1 MIEIRTAIAGLY
13 LWLLFGFLSTIVSCD
28 IKRLMTHN
36 VFFRHTV
43 GIISF
48 FLLFTVIEPDNEMD
62 VFSIWT
68 KTIYIYLIFLFM
80 TKSKWYFSIPVLL
93 LLLVD
98 QSLKFQINFEKQK
111 EVKEVKEVKE
121 MGERGE
127 MGEMGEL
134 GERGEMGENG
144 KNVENVEKDS
154 TIVKYENIR
163 NKLNVSIIAL
173 IVVGFL
179 HYTYRQYNE
188 FGPKFS
194 LVKLI
199 LYHSCRSDKI
209 NDK

>member
-36 VFFRHTV
+36 VFFRHVV

-48 FLLFTVIEPDNEMD
+48 FLLFTVIEVESEMD
-62 VFSIWT
+62 VLSIWI
-68 KTIYIYLIFLFM
+68 KTIYIYFIFLLM

-93 LLLVD
+93 LILVD
-98 QSLKFQINFEKQK
+98 QSLKFQINFEKKK
-111 EVKEVKEVKE
+111 EVNKD
-121 MGERGE
+121 
-127 MGEMGEL
+127 L
-134 GERGEMGENG
+134 GEKGENG
-144 KNVENVEKDS
+144 ENGNGENVENVERENVENGEKDS
-154 TIVKYENIR
+154 IIVRYENIR

-179 HYTYRQYNE
+179 HYTFRQYNE

-194 LVKLI
+194 LIKLV
-199 LYHSCRSDKI
+199 LYHSCR
-209 NDK
+209 NDKG

>member
-13 LWLLFGFLSTIVSCD
+13 LWLLFGFLSSIVSCD

-36 VFFRHTV
+36 VFFRHAV

-48 FLLFTVIEPDNEMD
+48 FLLFTVLEPDNEMD
-62 VFSIWT
+62 IFSIWI
-68 KTIYIYLIFLFM
+68 KTIYIYFIFLLM

-93 LLLVD
+93 LILVD
-98 QSLKFQINFEKQK
+98 QSLKFQISFEKQK
-111 EVKEVKEVKE
+111 EVKEK
-121 MGERGE
+121 
-127 MGEMGEL
+127 
-134 GERGEMGENG
+134 GENG
-144 KNVENVEKDS
+144 ENVKEIENVEKVENGENGS
-154 TIVKYENIR
+154 TIVRYENIR

-179 HYTYRQYNE
+179 HYIYRQYNE

-194 LVKLI
+194 LVKLV

>member
-1 MIEIRTAIAGLY
+1 
-13 LWLLFGFLSTIVSCD
+13 
-28 IKRLMTHN
+28 MTHN
-36 VFFRHTV
+36 VFFRHVV

-48 FLLFTVIEPDNEMD
+48 FLLFTVLESDNEMD
-62 VFSIWT
+62 IFSIWI
-68 KTIYIYLIFLFM
+68 KTIYIYFIFLLM
-80 TKSKWYFSIPVLL
+80 TKSKWYFSIPVLF

-111 EVKEVKEVKE
+111 EVKRKEEK
-121 MGERGE
+121 
-127 MGEMGEL
+127 
-134 GERGEMGENG
+134 GENG
-144 KNVENVEKDS
+144 EKIETVEKVENGEKES
-154 TIVKYENIR
+154 IVMRYENIR

-179 HYTYRQYNE
+179 HYTFRQYNE

-194 LVKLI
+194 LVKLV